1 MARKPTHDWSVLLSL
16 LFQRQEQDQSY
27 KNKQFAEDE
36 GVPLGSLTRSL
47 TKYRKG
53 EIELA
58 DISRSYQ
65 QNDRNDR
72 KNDHNSDRK
81 HKAINNGNVKNNKY
95 KHDVTHNYGK
105 PDGERVRN
113 SDRSQSNAG
122 AKRKG
127 GQRGN
132 RNAVTHGLYAQCL
145 SDEMRV
151 VYEDALGKAGG
162 VDEEL
167 ALARAKLADAFRQK
181 GEQEYLERVIEQ
193 EKLRAASEPP
203 LPSIVD
209 DEGNV
214 VPSNTVPARFNY
226 GAMQPDSF
234 EDNLGP
240 LGMTIKMR
248 RIDWDAVIDRWMGR
262 IANLESLRQKLLQG
276 HVLSHSERL
285 AIQSTTFNQLADG
298 IIDAIAAGNILS
310 ANAIDIPAN
319 LLAQIRYELGD
330 DGDDESSLP
339 KDAVTPQMVEE
350 RERQLQLGSKQ
361 SAGDFMAQRLLEL
374 DALNAEDAQHG

>member
-16 LFQRQEQDQSY
+16 LFQRQKQNHSY

-36 GVPLGSLTRSL
+36 SVPLGSLTRSL

-58 DISRSYQ
+58 DLSLPYQ

-72 KNDHNSDRK
+72 KDDRNYDRK
-81 HKAINNGNVKNNKY
+81 PKITNSGINRNNKS
-95 KHDVTHNYGK
+95 KHGVTSNCALS
-105 PDGERVRN
+105 DGERARN

-127 GQRGN
+127 GQYGN

-151 VYEDALGKAGG
+151 FYEDALGKAGG
-162 VDEEL
+162 VDDEL

-181 GEQEYLERVIEQ
+181 GEQEHLERVIEQ
-193 EKLRAASEPP
+193 EKIRAASESSPP
-203 LPSIVD
+203 QILD

-214 VPSNTVPARFNY
+214 EPSNTVPARFNY

-276 HVLSHSERL
+276 HVLSHSERS
-285 AIQSTTFNQLADG
+285 AIQSTTFNQLAG
-298 IIDAIAAGNILS
+298 GTIDAITAGNLLS